1 MLERLFS
8 SRVRV
13 KLLTIFMTNPLTRFY
28 TRQLE
33 RLLEESPYAIQRELR
48 RLEGIGLLQAEREAN
63 LRYYWVNREFP
74 IYPELKGIIL
84 KTSGLGNTLRE
95 ALSQLGTVE
104 EAFIYGSVAE
114 GDEDGFSDVDLM
126 IIGKVDL
133 LRLAETVAGIEDLI
147 GREVNYIAY
156 EKKELDDR
164 VGEGDPFLTN
174 VQSGPRITLIGS
186 GDESGRTGAVA

>member
-48 RLEGIGLLQAEREAN
+48 RLEAIGLLQAEREAN

-95 ALSQLGTVE
+95 ALSQLGAVE

-114 GDEDGFSDVDLM
+114 GDEDGSSDVDLM
-126 IIGKVDL
+126 IIGEVDL
-133 LRLAETVAGIEDLI
+133 LRLSEIVSGVEDSI
-147 GREVNYIAY
+147 GRDVNYVAY
-156 EKKELDDR
+156 QRGEFDDR
-164 VGEGDPFLTN
+164 LRDGDPFLTN

-186 GDESGRTGAVA
+186 GDEPAGAGAAA